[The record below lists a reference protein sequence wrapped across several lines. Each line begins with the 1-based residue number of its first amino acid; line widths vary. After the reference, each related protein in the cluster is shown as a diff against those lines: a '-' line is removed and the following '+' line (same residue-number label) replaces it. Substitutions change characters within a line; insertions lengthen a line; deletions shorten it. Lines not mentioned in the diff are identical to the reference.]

1 MNDDTF
7 GVITVRIKNVYGND
21 LVYPICDKAML
32 FADIA
37 GTATLTDDTIRSIKT
52 LGYIIKVSPIRSTL

>member
-1 MNDDTF
+1 MEIIVT
-7 GVITVRIKNVYGND
+7 IKSVYGNS
-21 LVYPICDKAML
+21 LVYPICQKAML

-52 LGYIIKVSPIRSTL
+52 LGYRVKVQPITKEL